1 VSPRPGAWESLRG
14 AARCVPGVVA
24 FALAAAVLLVH
35 ARAYLPFFADDGF
48 ISLRYA
54 QRLLEGRGLT
64 WNDGERVEGYSN
76 LLWVLGCAGL
86 GALGVDLVSAARW
99 LGQASALAALAAL
112 PATFWH
118 ARLERSKAEPKP
130 GKPQT
135 TQRPRKGEGVGA
147 EVRREEGACES
158 MIPSLVPALVLALSG
173 SLAVW
178 SVGGLEQPLVA
189 ALLAWGLYGVF
200 RLLPGQAA
208 GHTQTR
214 AWTLAGL
221 PFALLCWT
229 RPDGILVAGLVGVG
243 VLVAGHSRG
252 LGGSLRQLRRTW
264 FAATGWLMLLPI
276 AAVLLQTGF
285 RLIYYGAWIPNP
297 GSAKLA
303 FTVERWTSG
312 GQYLLDALGP
322 HKALVALA
330 ATSLL
335 PLLRSPKARSR
346 LLVLMA
352 PAVGWSL
359 YVLAIGGDIFPAR
372 RHLVV
377 PLVLAAFALGEGL
390 IWLEGLRRRVR
401 AWASFAVAG
410 CLALY
415 CADQATD
422 PQNVRARE
430 ERWEWDGKVIG
441 SFLHRHF
448 GPSGT
453 RLATDSAGAL
463 PYFSR
468 LTTIDMLGLN
478 DRYLSTHRPA
488 DFGRGALGHELGD
501 GAYVLG
507 RQPDLVIFGLPYGER
522 RALYRSGREMQSDP
536 KFTAQFA
543 FLTFEATG
551 SRTVPTRMWVR
562 RDSERLGMR
571 REPGRI
577 VVPGFFFTVGQAV
590 AREDGEGRLGTVVSA
605 FSPGAAR
612 VGNIAPGRWRVT
624 VEGSGPPVELSA
636 QPKSGE
642 AMTGEPPFA
651 FEVTGG
657 EAREVDLAVRPR
669 GAGLVH
675 VRQLVLTRVGESSR

>member
-1 VSPRPGAWESLRG
+1 MSPRPGAWPSLRG
-14 AARCVPGVVA
+14 AARHVPGVVA

-112 PATFWH
+112 PATFWC
-118 ARLERSKAEPKP
+118 ARLERK
-130 GKPQT
+130 T
-135 TQRPRKGEGVGA
+135 V
-147 EVRREEGACES
+147 V
-158 MIPSLVPALVLALSG
+158 PSLVPALALALSG

-200 RLLPGQAA
+200 RLLPGQEE
-208 GHTQTR
+208 GKTR
-214 AWTLAGL
+214 ARTWTLAGL

-229 RPDGILVAGLVGVG
+229 RPDGILVAGLVGFG
-243 VLVAGHSRG
+243 VLLAGHSRG
-252 LGGSLRQLRRTW
+252 LGGDLRHLRRPW
-264 FAATGWLMLLPI
+264 LAATGCLMALPV
-276 AAVLLQTGF
+276 AFALLQTCF

-312 GQYLLDALGP
+312 GQYLLGALGP
-322 HKALVALA
+322 HKAMVALVAA
-330 ATSLL
+330 SLL
-335 PLLRSPKARSR
+335 PLIRSSKARSR
-346 LLVLMA
+346 LLVLVP
-352 PAVGWSL
+352 PAIGWSL
-359 YVLAIGGDIFPAR
+359 YVVAIGGDIFPAR

-390 IWLEGLRRRVR
+390 IWLEGLGPRVR
-401 AWASFAVAG
+401 AWAGFALAG
-410 CLALY
+410 CLALF

-430 ERWEWDGKVIG
+430 ERWEWDGQVIG
-441 SFLHRHF
+441 AFLHRHF
-448 GPSGT
+448 GISGT

-536 KFTAQFA
+536 TFAAQFA
-543 FLTFEATG
+543 FLTFEATEP
-551 SRTVPTRMWVR
+551 RTVPTRVWVR
-562 RDSERLGMR
+562 RDSERLGAR
-571 REPGRI
+571 REPGR
-577 VVPGFFFTVGQAV
+577 VVLPGFFFAVGQAV
-590 AREDGEGRLGTVVSA
+590 AREDGEGRLGAVVSA

-612 VGNIAPGRWRVT
+612 VGGVFPGRWRVT
-624 VEGSGPPVELSA
+624 VEASGPPVELSA
-636 QPKSGE
+636 QPKTGE
-642 AMTGEPPFA
+642 AMTGGPPFV
-651 FEVTGG
+651 FEVNGG
-657 EAREVDLAVRPR
+657 EARDVDLAVRPR
-669 GAGLVH
+669 GAGMAH
-675 VRQLVLTRVGESSR
+675 VRQVVLTRVEKDDPMPERSR

>member
-1 VSPRPGAWESLRG
+1 MSLRPGAWASLRG
-14 AARCVPGVVA
+14 AARHVPGVVA

-112 PATFWH
+112 PATFWC
-118 ARLERSKAEPKP
+118 ARLERK
-130 GKPQT
+130 T
-135 TQRPRKGEGVGA
+135 V
-147 EVRREEGACES
+147 V
-158 MIPSLVPALVLALSG
+158 PSLVPALALALSG

-178 SVGGLEQPLVA
+178 SVGGLEQPLFA
-189 ALLAWGLYGVF
+189 ALLAWGLFGVF
-200 RLLPGQAA
+200 HLLPGQVGGATRA
-208 GHTQTR
+208 R

-229 RPDGILVAGLVGVG
+229 RPDGILVAGLVGFG
-243 VLVAGHSRG
+243 VLLAGHSRG
-252 LGGSLRQLRRTW
+252 LGGDLRHLRRPW
-264 FAATGWLMLLPI
+264 LAATGCLMALPV
-276 AAVLLQTGF
+276 AFALLQTCF

-322 HKALVALA
+322 HKAIVALA
-330 ATSLL
+330 AMSLL
-335 PLLRSPKARSR
+335 PLLRSPTARSR
-346 LLVLMA
+346 LLVLMV
-352 PAVGWSL
+352 PAIGWSL
-359 YVLAIGGDIFPAR
+359 YVVGIGGDIFPAR

-377 PLVLAAFALGEGL
+377 PLVLAAFAVGEGL
-390 IWLEGLRRRVR
+390 IWLEGLRPRVR
-401 AWASFAVAG
+401 AWTSFAVAG

-430 ERWEWDGKVIG
+430 ERWEWDGQVIG

-448 GPSGT
+448 GLSGT

-522 RALYRSGREMQSDP
+522 HALYRSGREMQSDP
-536 KFTAQFA
+536 KFAAQFA

-551 SRTVPTRMWVR
+551 PRTVPTRVWVR
-562 RDSERLGMR
+562 RDSERLGVR
-571 REPGRI
+571 REPGRV
-577 VVPGFFFTVGQAV
+577 VVPGFSFAVGQAV
-590 AREDGEGRLGTVVSA
+590 AREDGEGRLGAVVSA

-612 VGNIAPGRWRVT
+612 VGDIALGRWRVT
-624 VEGSGPPVELSA
+624 VEGSGPPMELSV
-636 QPKSGE
+636 QPRSGE
-642 AMTGEPPFA
+642 AMTGGPPFV
-651 FEVTGG
+651 FEVSG
-657 EAREVDLAVRPR
+657 EARDVDLAVRPR
-669 GAGLVH
+669 GAGMAH
-675 VRQLVLTRVGESSR
+675 VRQVVLTRVENDDPMSESSR

>member
-1 VSPRPGAWESLRG
+1 
-14 AARCVPGVVA
+14 
-24 FALAAAVLLVH
+24 LLVH

-64 WNDGERVEGYSN
+64 WNDSERVEGYSN

-118 ARLERSKAEPKP
+118 ARLERSKAEP
-130 GKPQT
+130 GE
-135 TQRPRKGEGVGA
+135 PRKGMGVGA
-147 EVRREEGACES
+147 EVRSKEGVS
-158 MIPSLVPALVLALSG
+158 KSLIPALVPALALALSG

-200 RLLPGQAA
+200 RLIPGQD
-208 GHTQTR
+208 GGKTQAR

-229 RPDGILVAGLVGVG
+229 RPDGILVAGLVGFG
-243 VLVAGHSRG
+243 VFVAGHSRG
-252 LGGSLRQLRRTW
+252 LGGSLRHLRRPW
-264 FAATGWLMLLPI
+264 LAAMGWLMVLP
-276 AAVLLQTGF
+276 VVFLLLQTGF
-285 RLIYYGAWIPNP
+285 RLTYYGAWIPNP

-303 FTVERWTSG
+303 FTVERWMSG

-335 PLLRSPKARSR
+335 PLLRSPRARSR
-346 LLVLMA
+346 LLVLLA
-352 PAVGWSL
+352 PAIGWSL
-359 YVLAIGGDIFPAR
+359 YVVAIGGDIFPAR

-390 IWLEGLRRRVR
+390 IWLGGLRPRVR

-415 CADQATD
+415 GADQATD

-441 SFLHRHF
+441 AFLHRHF

-562 RDSERLGMR
+562 RDSERLGVR

-577 VVPGFFFTVGQAV
+577 VVPGFFFAVGQAV

-612 VGNIAPGRWRVT
+612 VGDAFPGRWRVR
-624 VEGSGPPVELSA
+624 VEASGPPVEVSA

-642 AMTGEPPFA
+642 AMTGEPPFV
-651 FEVTGG
+651 FEVKGG
-657 EAREVDLAVRPR
+657 EARDVDLAVRPR
-669 GAGLVH
+669 GAGIAH
-675 VRQLVLTRVGESSR
+675 VRDVVLTRVGGDEAATEPGNGPAKSEGSW